1 MIFMLAYLTYK
12 LLTTGQPTYLR
23 YYTIAP

>member
-1 MIFMLAYLTYK
+1 MIFMSAYLTYK

-23 YYTIAP
+23 YYTIAQ